1 MVDIDPTKYKMKENK
16 RLSLPVAS
24 RPVYRAHL
32 TDDELRKVA
41 REKLSEALQVV
52 DPTAQP
58 ELTRKLCA
66 ELMDRLDG
74 KPSQVITQNIHNRL
88 SFFDQRA
95 VEILNAKPIKVIEHD
110 SK

>member
-1 MVDIDPTKYKMKENK
+1 MVEIDPTNYKMKENK
-16 RLSLPVAS
+16 RIKLPVAS
-24 RPVYRAHL
+24 KSMYRPNL
-32 TDDELRKVA
+32 TDDDLRKLA

-52 DPTAQP
+52 DPASQP

-88 SFFDQRA
+88 TFFDQRA
-95 VEILNAKPIKVIEHD
+95 VEILGAKPVKVIDHE